1 MRIRLTAPAAAA
13 ASAPARTLGVV
24 AILAVLA
31 VLAAWSPAA
40 ASPRVR
46 GASIKETRILQD
58 LLARSETARAL
69 VADIDAT
76 DLIVYVQLAIDQGP
90 GRGATRLVDARGDYR
105 YLRIVIGAMTHPAD
119 RGALIA
125 HELQHA
131 LEIGRATDV
140 RDNETL
146 RRLYA
151 RIGEDARALFAFET
165 AAARRVGARVSQELR
180 SSTGGAGSRIG
191 ADLNGSPISS
201 ELNGSRIS
209 ADLSRSGT

>member
-13 ASAPARTLGVV
+13 TSAPARTLAI

-31 VLAAWSPAA
+31 ILAARSPAAA

-46 GASIKETRILQD
+46 GASIRETRILQD
-58 LLARSETARAL
+58 LLARSDTARAL

-131 LEIGRATDV
+131 LEIGRAPDV

-180 SSTGGAGSRIG
+180 
-191 ADLNGSPISS
+191 ISS

>member
-13 ASAPARTLGVV
+13 ASARARTPAI

-31 VLAAWSPAA
+31 VLAAWSPVAA

-58 LLARSETARAL
+58 LLARSDTARAL
-69 VADIDAT
+69 VAEIDAT

-180 SSTGGAGSRIG
+180 
-191 ADLNGSPISS
+191 ISS